1 MIINKEVLLKYRKLL
16 SSNPKDLSLVKEF
29 LKLLN
34 ISINDEEFISCST
47 PTMKEEV
54 NNTEVPCIVI
64 SSQKWELEINILDDR
79 FFLNRSWNNDEYQ
92 FVKQYLY
99 DNNYLK
105 EETYTLSIDDL
116 TFIGLR
122 ESLST
127 KALCLY
133 TDLKSV
139 VRTHQNSAIM
149 NPLDESIIR
158 IKTFTNDVETE
169 DSNYYNEVVYFE
181 EDEELYDVT
190 INKTVDSVFL
200 GGATLSFPDYRLE
213 MKKDKE
219 LEMIYDEIGIL
230 YVEDDKSYPLPT
242 IACMG
247 KYLKDGQ
254 NKDYIIRIKKD
265 SDILRIEITDETG
278 SKFYRCPN
286 RDVGPIS
293 IQDLEL
299 IIENLSEILKD
310 KEYKNSIIDY
320 IEEIQHKLDNRQNYD
335 FNDMCYYNRDSFD
348 QIITGEWQPLVD
360 NLPPR
365 DNPNNKKP
373 YSLEEKGF
381 ALYSKKEELLE
392 LLSEIEAPYLDIRG
406 QMSI

>member
-1 MIINKEVLLKYRKLL
+1 M
-16 SSNPKDLSLVKEF
+16 
-29 LKLLN
+29 
-34 ISINDEEFISCST
+34 
-47 PTMKEEV
+47 
-54 NNTEVPCIVI
+54 
-64 SSQKWELEINILDDR
+64 
-79 FFLNRSWNNDEYQ
+79 EYQ

-181 EDEELYDVT
+181 EDEEIYDVT
-190 INKTVDSVFL
+190 INKTIDSVFL

-360 NLPPR
+360 NLQPR
-365 DNPNNKKP
+365 DNTNNKKP